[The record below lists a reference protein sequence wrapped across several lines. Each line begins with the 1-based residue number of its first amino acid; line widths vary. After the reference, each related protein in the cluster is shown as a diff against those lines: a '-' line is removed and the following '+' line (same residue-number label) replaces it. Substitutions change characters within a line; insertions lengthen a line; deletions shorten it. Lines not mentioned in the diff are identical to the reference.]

1 MKFFLLKLAAAAQS
15 AVLPEIL
22 NRSTGNIQEVKIRII
37 GTNENRRTT
46 PKKRSGGADGE
57 GWEEARMRAGGLLQE
72 LIPRYGIALLNACF
86 LRSL

>member
-37 GTNENRRTT
+37 GTNENRRTA
-46 PKKRSGGADGE
+46 PKKRSGWADGA
-57 GWEEARMRAGGLLQE
+57 GWKEARMRAGGLLQ
-72 LIPRYGIALLNACF
+72 
-86 LRSL
+86 